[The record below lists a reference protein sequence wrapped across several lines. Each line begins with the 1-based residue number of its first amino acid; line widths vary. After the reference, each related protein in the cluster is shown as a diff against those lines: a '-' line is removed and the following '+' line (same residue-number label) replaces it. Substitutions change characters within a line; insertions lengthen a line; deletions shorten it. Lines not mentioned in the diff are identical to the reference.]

1 MRISP
6 DEALKNFTEL
16 MKEQWISLS
25 ESDTRSK
32 IIDPIFTKCLNW
44 EETDFSREEHSD
56 TGFVDYVFK
65 IGKKNV
71 FVIEAKREGVSFKL
85 PITFGFKRRFKVGGI
100 LATSPEIREAM
111 RQARR
116 YCTEKGARF
125 GIISNGD
132 QFVIFEAIKFGE
144 DWDRGNVMV
153 FYNPDDVQRNFMDFW
168 NLISKDAVERGSLIE
183 HLSKEVEELQFIRPV
198 DNIHF
203 KNERYPRN
211 ELSRY
216 MRPIISFA
224 FGDITDEID
233 VSKECYVLET
243 EFRDLDRTLKNEL
256 STSIEKDLNL
266 KQIVQGPE
274 TAGIFLADFY
284 KYAEMLGQ
292 AAPEPLILLLLGRIG
307 SGKTTFI
314 HRFFNVVLDEEER
327 KKMKWFY
334 VNFKD
339 APPGEQDIRSYIFKS
354 IIQEFISKYRD
365 LFERILKTLKMEKA
379 SPTLEDISKLFLV
392 LKYEEFIPSLIID
405 NVDQHKVESP
415 TFHERVFLEA
425 NNLTKELRTITIITL
440 REESF
445 YTSDI
450 YGVFDAYNIET
461 YRIDP
466 PDFRRMLL
474 ARLNYVLECIH
485 AMKELPKPP
494 LVIQSRSQ
502 EIKEFLEII
511 KDTIFRRP
519 KRSAT
524 KFISK
529 TSGGNMRRALDLFS
543 RFLVSGNTKVKEIL
557 DVCRREGS
565 YTIAE
570 HQFVKS
576 IVLDNLRYYSEEQSY
591 LMNVFNFDTE
601 LASSHFLKLKI
612 LKYAEERAST
622 DSLYGRGYVS
632 INKLLKEASEIGISP
647 EAIED
652 ALLKMA
658 KYRLILLNTR
668 SRSSLENAS
677 HFVLTDCGDYYLNV
691 LIRRFS
697 YIDLIL
703 ADTPITDVDLVNQI
717 RNMLPERRIHIRF
730 DRVSRFLDY
739 LKKMEERE
747 QELNPE
753 YRLSS
758 FGKHRFASKMLSSFQ
773 REKSYITEKIREK
786 TIAVEDY
793 FENETI

>member
-6 DEALKNFTEL
+6 DEALKNLNDLIKTEW
-16 MKEQWISLS
+16 KALS

-44 EETDFSREEHSD
+44 EEKDFVREEHSD

-71 FVIEAKREGVSFKL
+71 FVIEAKKIGVAFKL
-85 PITFGFKRRFKVGGI
+85 PITFGFKRQFKVGGI
-100 LATSPEIREAM
+100 LATCPEIREVM

-125 GIISNGD
+125 GIVSNGD
-132 QFVIFEAIKFGE
+132 QFVIFEAIRFGE
-144 DWDRGNVMV
+144 DWGKGNARV
-153 FYNPDDVQRNFMDFW
+153 FYNLSDIRSNFRDFW
-168 NLISKDAVERGSLIE
+168 NLISKDAVERDSLIE
-183 HLSKEVEELQFIRPV
+183 HLSREVEELRFIRPV
-198 DNIHF
+198 DGIHF

-211 ELSRY
+211 QLSSY
-216 MRPIISFA
+216 MRPIIRFA

-233 VSKECYVLET
+233 LLKECYVLET
-243 EFRDLDRTLKNEL
+243 EFRDLDRTLKNEV
-256 STSIEKDLNL
+256 STSIKKDLNL
-266 KQIVQGPE
+266 KEIVHGAE

-284 KYAEMLGQ
+284 KYAELIGQ
-292 AAPEPLILLLLGRIG
+292 ASPEPLILLLLGIIG

-314 HRFFNVVLDEEER
+314 HRFFNVVLDEDER

-334 VNFKD
+334 INFKD
-339 APPGEQDIRSYIFKS
+339 APPREQDIRDYIFKS
-354 IIQEFISKYRD
+354 ILKEFRNKYRS
-365 LFERILKTLKMEKA
+365 LFDHILETLKMENA

-405 NVDQHKVESP
+405 NVDQLLAESP

-425 NNLTKELRTITIITL
+425 NNLTKELRTITILTL

-450 YGVFDAYNIET
+450 KGVFDAYNIEP
-461 YRIDP
+461 YKINP
-466 PDFRRMLL
+466 PDFRKMIL
-474 ARLNYVLECIH
+474 ARLYYVLERI
-485 AMKELPKPP
+485 ALPSDEFGELLRFP
-494 LVIQSRSQ
+494 LDFEPRYQ
-502 EIKEFLEII
+502 EIRKFLEII
-511 KDTIFRRP
+511 KDTIYRRP
-519 KRSAT
+519 RRSAT

-557 DVCRREGS
+557 DTCQRQGG

-576 IVLDNLRYYSEEQSY
+576 IVLDNLRYYSEEKSY
-591 LMNVFNFDTE
+591 LINLFDFNTE
-601 LASSHFLKLKI
+601 LSSSHFLKLKI
-612 LKYAEERAST
+612 LKYAEDRISN
-622 DSLYGRGYVS
+622 DSPYGRGYVS
-632 INKLLKEASEIGISP
+632 INLLLKEASEIGIAP

-658 KYRLILLNTR
+658 RFRLILLTTR

-677 HFVLTDCGDYYLNV
+677 HFVLTDCGNYYLNV

-703 ADTPITDVDLVNQI
+703 ADTPIADADLVEEI
-717 RNMLPERRIHIRF
+717 RNMLPERRLYVRF
-730 DRVSRFLDY
+730 DRVRKFLEY
-739 LKKMEERE
+739 LKKMEKRE
-747 QELNPE
+747 HELNPE
-753 YRLSS
+753 YRFSS
-758 FGKHRFASKMLSSFQ
+758 LAKHKFTSNMLSSFE
-773 REKSYITEKIREK
+773 REKVYITKRIQEK
-786 TIAVEDY
+786 TLDVEDY
-793 FENETI
+793 V